1 MVPKSVRLTVG
12 RKLALLSALG
22 LLLGGAAGFVGI
34 TGTASMTRRLDGVKS
49 ANAGQKAM
57 AEVDAS
63 HDNMMSDVLLV
74 LRTSGKDRADALGTL
89 HDDTATLAAKVGET
103 RDANVSARI
112 NGDAEALRGPVDGV
126 ISKANTAAATA
137 GQNFL
142 TQEAAFDAFK
152 AAFDDLTPRIDATS
166 QHLQAA
172 AAAAERAVH
181 AKGGATRTRIL
192 FVLAF
197 ALIATTALASR
208 LARSI
213 TAPLQKTVGLLARV
227 AERDLSAELDVA
239 SQDEIGAMAQSLN
252 TALRGMRDAL
262 TTIDSTVETLARSSA
277 ELSTVSREMANNA
290 ESSSAQSGTVAA
302 ASEQVSAT
310 VATVAAAVEEFAASI
325 TEIAKNAADAA
336 RVADEASMM
345 AQVVNDNIAR
355 LDTSSAEIGNVV
367 GVITS
372 IAEQTNLL
380 ALNATIE
387 AARAGEAGKGF
398 AVVANE
404 VKELASSTTKA
415 TDDISKRI
423 STIQADTHQAI
434 TSMGDIIEIIDRINA
449 LQAAIAA
456 AVEEQSVTTNEIGR
470 NITEV
475 ATGAADIAHSITGA
489 ATAAQEAAHG
499 ADQTQESAVHV
510 ASVSVTLRELVNQ
523 FEI

>member
-1 MVPKSVRLTVG
+1 MIPKSVRLTVG

-22 LLLGGAAGFVGI
+22 LLLGGTAGFVGI
-34 TGTASMTRRLDGVKS
+34 TGTASMNRRLDAVKA

-63 HDNMMSDVLLV
+63 HDNVMSDVLFL
-74 LRTSGKDRADALGTL
+74 LRATGTDRAVALAML
-89 HDDTATLAAKVGET
+89 HDDAATLATKVAET
-103 RDANVSARI
+103 READVSTRI
-112 NGDAEALRGPVDGV
+112 NADAESLRVPVDAV
-126 ISKANTAAATA
+126 VHRANAVAATA
-137 GQNFL
+137 AQPLPAQN
-142 TQEAAFDAFK
+142 AAFEEFK
-152 AAFDDLTPRIDATS
+152 TAFDELTPRIDATTG
-166 QHLQAA
+166 HLQSEAA
-172 AAAAERAVH
+172 AAARAVSDG
-181 AKGGATRTRIL
+181 GGATRSRIL

-197 ALIATTALASR
+197 AVIATTALASC

-213 TAPLQKTVGLLARV
+213 TAPLHKTVDLLARV
-227 AERDLSAELDVA
+227 AQRDLSAELDVE
-239 SQDEIGAMAQSLN
+239 SQDEIGAMAESLN
-252 TALRGMRDAL
+252 IALRGMREAL
-262 TTIDSTVETLARSSA
+262 ATIDSTVETLARASVDLSAVSS
-277 ELSTVSREMANNA
+277 EMANTA
-290 ESSSAQSGTVAA
+290 ESSSSQSVTVAA
-302 ASEQVSAT
+302 ASEEVST
-310 VATVAAAVEEFAASI
+310 TIATVAAAVEEFAASI
-325 TEIAKNAADAA
+325 MEIAMNAADAA

-367 GVITS
+367 SMITT

-398 AVVANE
+398 AVVAHE

-415 TDDISKRI
+415 TDDISRRI
-423 STIQADTHQAI
+423 STIQDDAHQAI
-434 TSMGDIIEIIDRINA
+434 SSMGDIIGIIDRINA
-449 LQAAIAA
+449 SQAAIAA

-475 ATGAADIAHSITGA
+475 ASGAADIAYSITGA
-489 ATAAQEAAHG
+489 AAAAQEAAHG
-499 ADQTQESAVHV
+499 AGQTQESAEHL